1 MVDLTPYA
9 TYTGLALDKLGA
21 DLELPR
27 HFGEC
32 DGSYRG
38 RMIARL
44 VRNIQASADA

>member
-1 MVDLTPYA
+1 MIDLTPYA

-44 VRNIQASADA
+44 VRNIQASTDA